1 MDEITIEFLL
11 LGTVIG
17 VLLLSMVLQFL
28 TIRYLKTVQKKLTM
42 LLPEGSGSS
51 TTRTDSYFP
60 QPVTVRKD
68 IGPLLR
74 RHSSIDESL
83 RALCDLYRL
92 ESITVATKDGLV
104 AASTSKEAQ
113 AEAAIMSERFNRGE
127 VVGEAGV
134 RLFRIDHKTSVMI
147 GIIRTSEGLD
157 DEKLGFI
164 RENVNKILNHWL

>member
-1 MDEITIEFLL
+1 MDEISIEILL

-17 VLLLSMVLQFL
+17 VLLLSMGLQFL
-28 TIRYLKTVQKKLTM
+28 TIRHLKSVQKKLTM
-42 LLPEGSGSS
+42 LPPEGGGSS
-51 TTRTDSYFP
+51 TGRLDSYSP
-60 QPVTVRKD
+60 QSATVRKD

-83 RALCDLYRL
+83 QALCDLYRL
-92 ESITVATKDGLV
+92 ENITVATKDGLV

-113 AEAAIMSERFNRGE
+113 SEAAIMSERFNRGE
-127 VVGEAGV
+127 MVGEPGV

-157 DEKLGFI
+157 DEKLAFI
-164 RENVNKILNHWL
+164 RENVSKILNHWL